1 MAVVKTLEEDLK
13 ALGLLSPKTETA
25 PGKSAAP
32 AVETTEDVDDDAD
45 EGTEI
50 DMNSAEFRA
59 LPLSEQIRIKRH
71 AKRRKRRPKKRLGAA
86 VKAKMRISA
95 RKRRRTASGR
105 KLSKIRGKAMKLAK
119 KRGLRP
125 GQISIMTQGKDVP
138 NGTSVAEGV
147 QTAMRSRIASLL
159 EDLESLGAT
168 LTVEDEVN
176 ELREAFEN
184 VGEVAS
190 LLKAK
195 YEGVQEDLS
204 ASDREEVKDILEAI
218 EEIVKLSAR
227 ATQMV
232 LEGHREF
239 ENEEGHDVSLN
250 DVLEDMVEDLQEYA
264 EALEDYE
271 QEV

>member
-13 ALGLLSPKTETA
+13 ALGLMA
-25 PGKSAAP
+25 PGKAATTAP
-32 AVETTEDVDDDAD
+32 TTETTVTEDEDDDD
-45 EGTEI
+45 GEEEI
-50 DMNSAEFRA
+50 DMNSEEFRK
-59 LPLSEQIRIKRH
+59 LPLSEQIRIKRK

-86 VKAKMRISA
+86 VKAKQRIAA

-105 KLSKIRGKAMKLAK
+105 KLAKIRGKAMKLAK
-119 KRGLRP
+119 RRGLRP
-125 GQISIMTQGKDVP
+125 GQISIMTQGKET
-138 NGTSVAEGV
+138 GGSSVNES
-147 QTAMRSRIASLL
+147 TRSRIASLL

-195 YEGVQEDLS
+195 YESFLEDLS
-204 ASDREEVKDILEAI
+204 TSDREEVKDIVEAI
-218 EEIVKLSAR
+218 DEIVKLSAR

-239 ENEEGHDVSLN
+239 ENEEGVDVSLN
-250 DVLEDMVEDLQEYA
+250 DVLEDMVEDLQEYD
-264 EALEDYE
+264 EAMEDYE

>member
-13 ALGLLSPKTETA
+13 ALGLMA
-25 PGKSAAP
+25 PGKVAVP
-32 AVETTEDVDDDAD
+32 ARATITTTEDVDDDD
-45 EGTEI
+45 GEEEI
-50 DMNSAEFRA
+50 DVTSAEFRA
-59 LPLSEQIRIKRH
+59 LPLSEQIRIKRK

-86 VKAKMRISA
+86 VKAKMRIGA

-125 GQISIMTQGKDVP
+125 GQISIMTQGRDAAGNV
-138 NGTSVAEGV
+138 NESV
-147 QTAMRSRIASLL
+147 RSRIASLL

-184 VGEVAS
+184 VGEVAE

-195 YEGVQEDLS
+195 YQGVHEDLS
-204 ASDREEVKDILEAI
+204 ASDREEVKDIIEAI
-218 EEIVKLSAR
+218 DEIMKLSAR

-250 DVLEDMVEDLQEYA
+250 DVLEDMVEDLQEYS